1 MANFTFN
8 SIAVS
13 GIATAL
19 PETMVQAASFAD
31 KFGEETV
38 NTWKKTSGV
47 ESFYRA
53 DALQTASDMGFVA
66 ARKLLDKKQV
76 NHEDIGV
83 ILFLSKTPDYRSPAT
98 SIVLQKRLNVP
109 TDCLAYDINMG
120 SNGFIYGLQTGCS
133 LLESL
138 NKKYALIVVGDTTSK
153 QIAENDPISLT
164 YGDGT
169 SVILLEKKE
178 NAQPIHVETYTDG
191 TGFKS
196 YLVPGGAFRNNNLH
210 ETLAAEGVSRSA
222 EHIYVNHEEMQNFA
236 LSRVPGAVS
245 NFMQRHNKSFGDY
258 NFVAFQ
264 QYSGEVLRDITA
276 KFDMSYDDLPVNLD
290 KYGNTAGNS
299 IPLLLSDHLGGG
311 KKSGDVHVLA
321 VGFGEGFSWGVADFH
336 VAAED
341 VMEITFTS
349 EVFDDGHVTHEMSV

>member
-19 PETMVQAASFAD
+19 PETMVHADNFGSFG
-31 KFGEETV
+31 KETIEV
-38 NTWKKTSGV
+38 SKRTTGV

-53 DALQTASDMGFVA
+53 DALQTASDLGFVA

-76 NHEDIGV
+76 NPEDIGV

-133 LLESL
+133 LLDSL

-153 QIAENDPISLT
+153 QIAESDPISLT

-196 YLVPGGAFRNNNLH
+196 YLVPGGAFRANNLH
-210 ETLAAEGVSRSA
+210 ETLASEGVSRSN
-222 EHIYVNHEEMQNFA
+222 EHIHVNHEEMRIFA
-236 LSRVPGAVS
+236 VSRV
-245 NFMQRHNKSFGDY
+245 
-258 NFVAFQ
+258 
-264 QYSGEVLRDITA
+264 SGSC
-276 KFDMSYDDLPVNLD
+276 KQFY
-290 KYGNTAGNS
+290 
-299 IPLLLSDHLGGG
+299 
-311 KKSGDVHVLA
+311 
-321 VGFGEGFSWGVADFH
+321 
-336 VAAED
+336 AAL
-341 VMEITFTS
+341 
-349 EVFDDGHVTHEMSV
+349 